1 MPGFGTV
8 AGGAAGAPEGV
19 GEILLALGELKK
31 MIIYFFFRFSISALS
46 IFLRLAQY

>member
-8 AGGAAGAPEGV
+8 TGGAVGAPEGMC
-19 GEILLALGELKK
+19 EIFLALIQSQKL
-31 MIIYFFFRFSISALS
+31 IIYFFFRFSISALS